1 MQASPLN
8 FDVNLGGWVRHA
20 HMKLTVCS
28 TGLPSPSYPL
38 LAGSSPS
45 TWTDNAAIPTS
56 LDQVVAP
63 PVMDNIIGLFFD
75 YVYPLTPALHRPSFM
90 ADLAARRDK
99 SDPVFFALA
108 LVVLASTLVQVPR
121 VLISLDKDEVEQL
134 ARRCVRVARA
144 KTAFIWDD
152 SVPMRVEFGE
162 STPLREADGAVAIFY
177 LYAETCCAE
186 S

>member
-1 MQASPLN
+1 
-8 FDVNLGGWVRHA
+8 
-20 HMKLTVCS
+20 
-28 TGLPSPSYPL
+28 
-38 LAGSSPS
+38 
-45 TWTDNAAIPTS
+45 
-56 LDQVVAP
+56 
-63 PVMDNIIGLFFD
+63 MDNIIGLFFD

-162 STPLREADGAVAIFY
+162 STPFEGKLTEQLLFSICTLILVGRKADVSEGIVHLLLGNNTAHVISTAQANQCALALRLNE
-177 LYAETCCAE
+177 E
-186 S
+186 SVSFNVVSG

>member
-1 MQASPLN
+1 
-8 FDVNLGGWVRHA
+8 
-20 HMKLTVCS
+20 
-28 TGLPSPSYPL
+28 
-38 LAGSSPS
+38 
-45 TWTDNAAIPTS
+45 
-56 LDQVVAP
+56 
-63 PVMDNIIGLFFD
+63 MDNIIGLFFD
-75 YVYPLTPALHRPSFM
+75 YVYPLTPALHRPSFL

-152 SVPMRVEFGE
+152 SVPMRAEFGE
-162 STPLREADGAVAIFY
+162 FSRRKGNN
-177 LYAETCCAE
+177 
-186 S
+186 